1 MSATKVLAGIA
12 AGLGLGAV
20 LGVLFAPH
28 KGSDTRSKIANK
40 STDTVNDLKLKFSNL
55 MDEIA
60 HTIDKEKDEI
70 NGAYNKAKSKMEE
83 ITHDEPVA

>member
-40 STDTVNDLKLKFSNL
+40 STNTVNDLKLKFSNL

-60 HTIDKEKDEI
+60 HTIDEEKGEI
-70 NGAYNKAKSKMEE
+70 KGAYSKANSKMEQ